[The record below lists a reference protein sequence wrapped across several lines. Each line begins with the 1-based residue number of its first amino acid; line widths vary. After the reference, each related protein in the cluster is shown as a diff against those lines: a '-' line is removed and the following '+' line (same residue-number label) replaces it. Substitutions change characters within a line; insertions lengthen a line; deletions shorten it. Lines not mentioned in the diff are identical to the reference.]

1 LNIHLEIIMTLSSQN
16 DGHTVKIEE
25 TMKIT
30 FYIVIFIII
39 ALWIFILTVSFT
51 IIPNLGEQYIIIV
64 NIVIW
69 VIGGIAT
76 LIILY
81 TIQGFLK
88 IRYFTLSN
96 ESIEFEVPYK
106 PKFVILWKDIRNI
119 KVTKKTVVTGKVRRK
134 FFILSFDT
142 KEEEK
147 VFKLEKGRDF
157 RFRTANQ
164 ILLHIEEYANKLNKQ
179 YLQG

>member
-1 LNIHLEIIMTLSSQN
+1 MTLSSQN
-16 DGHTVKIEE
+16 DDHPVKIEE

-30 FYIVIFIII
+30 FYIVVFIII
-39 ALWIFILTVSFT
+39 ILWIFLLTVSFT
-51 IIPNLGEQYIIIV
+51 VIPNLGEQYIIIV

-69 VIGGIAT
+69 AIGGFTT

-88 IRYFTLSN
+88 IRYFTVSN
-96 ESIEFEVPYK
+96 ESIEFEVPHK
-106 PKFVILWKDIRNI
+106 PKFVILWQDIGTI
-119 KVTKKTVVTGKVRRK
+119 KVTKKTVVAGKVRRK

-142 KEEEK
+142 KEGEK

-164 ILLHIEEYANKLNKQ
+164 FLLDIEEYAKKLNKQ
-179 YLQG
+179 YLQE

>member
-1 LNIHLEIIMTLSSQN
+1 MTFRSQN
-16 DGHTVKIEE
+16 DDPPVKIEE

-39 ALWIFILTVSFT
+39 ALLIFLLTVSFT
-51 IIPNLGEQYIIIV
+51 VIPDLGEQYIVIL

-69 VIGGIAT
+69 AIGGM
-76 LIILY
+76 
-81 TIQGFLK
+81 TIFVMIYPIRGFLK
-88 IRYFTLSN
+88 IRYFSLSN
-96 ESIEFEVPYK
+96 ESIEFKVPNK
-106 PKFVILWKDIRNI
+106 PKFEILWKDIINI
-119 KVTKKTVVTGKVRRK
+119 KVTKETKVSGKVRRK
-134 FFILSFDT
+134 FIIFSFDT

-164 ILLHIEEYANKLNKQ
+164 IPLHIEEYANKLNKQ
-179 YLQG
+179 YLQE

>member
-1 LNIHLEIIMTLSSQN
+1 MTLSSQN
-16 DGHTVKIEE
+16 DVYPVKIEE
-25 TMKIT
+25 TLRIT

-39 ALWIFILTVSFT
+39 ALWIFLLTVSFAVL
-51 IIPNLGEQYIIIV
+51 PNLGEQYIIVV
-64 NIVIW
+64 NIAIY
-69 VIGGIAT
+69 VIGGITT

-81 TIQGFLK
+81 TVKGFLK
-88 IRYFTLSN
+88 TRCFTMSN
-96 ESIEFEVPYK
+96 QSIEFEVPYK
-106 PKFVILWKDIRNI
+106 PKFVILWDDIVNI
-119 KVTKKTVVTGKVRRK
+119 KVTKETAVSGKVRRK
-134 FFILSFDT
+134 FIIFFFDT

>member
-1 LNIHLEIIMTLSSQN
+1 MTLSSQN
-16 DGHTVKIEE
+16 DDHPIKIEE

-30 FYIVIFIII
+30 FCIVIFIII
-39 ALWIFILTVSFT
+39 ALLIFLLTVSFT
-51 IIPNLGEQYIIIV
+51 VIPPLGEQYIIVV

-69 VIGGIAT
+69 AIGGTTI

-81 TIQGFLK
+81 TVKDFLK
-88 IRYFTLSN
+88 IRYFSLSN
-96 ESIEFEVPYK
+96 ESIEFKVPYK
-106 PKFVILWKDIRNI
+106 PKFEIFWKDFGTI
-119 KVTKKTVVTGKVRRK
+119 KVTKKTVVAGKVRRK

-142 KEEEK
+142 KEGEK

-164 ILLHIEEYANKLNKQ
+164 ILLYIEEFANKLNKQ
-179 YLQG
+179 YLQE